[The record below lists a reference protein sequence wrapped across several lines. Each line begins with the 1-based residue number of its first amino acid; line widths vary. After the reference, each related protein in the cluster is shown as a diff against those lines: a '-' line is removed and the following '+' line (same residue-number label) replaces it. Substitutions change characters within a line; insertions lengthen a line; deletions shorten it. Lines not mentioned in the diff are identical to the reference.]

1 MRVLVGAPVC
11 VYREGAGTWEAAI
24 VEVAVAPKTGD
35 EPLLIFYPTGPLSG
49 GCLVPKGENG
59 IFTDAGLMGVPN
71 APEGRALSVY
81 YITGI
86 KRVDRILTL
95 TLSRDV
101 AAVGGEPLSR
111 FVRFALDAVD
121 DAVYFDLALSEHVFG
136 GQSGMIVSAE
146 LDLCIYRAFGF
157 RVAFCRL
164 DVLLIIWILY
174 LPFFVIIRIVKF
186 FAPRA
191 PALLSAPPM
200 LAFMTHNPAAGVG
213 RDAVQPP
220 PLAALRDVAG
230 SELGAR
236 DCADPTE
243 QSPTPNPAAAVTVEI
258 R

>member
-1 MRVLVGAPVC
+1 MRVLAGAPVC

-24 VEVAVAPKTGD
+24 VEVAVAPQTGD
-35 EPLLIFYPTGPLSG
+35 EPLLVFYPTGQISG
-49 GCLVPKGENG
+49 GCLTPKVANG
-59 IFTDAGLMGVPN
+59 FFMDAGLMGVPN
-71 APEGRALSVY
+71 APEGRALRVY
-81 YITGI
+81 YISGI
-86 KRVDRILTL
+86 KRVGRVLTL
-95 TLSRDV
+95 KLSKN
-101 AAVGGEPLSR
+101 ASAVSGEPLSR
-111 FVRFALDAVD
+111 FVRFALDEVD

-136 GQSGMIVSAE
+136 GEPGLLPPE
-146 LDLCIYRAFGF
+146 LDLCLYRTLGC
-157 RVAFCRL
+157 RPFCCPTRL
-164 DVLLIIWILY
+164 LAIIWLLY
-174 LPFFVIIRIVKF
+174 LPFFIVIQIIKC

-213 RDAVQPP
+213 RDAGQPP
-220 PLAALRDVAG
+220 PLAALGDVAG

>member
-24 VEVAVAPKTGD
+24 VEVAVAPQTGD

-49 GCLVPKGENG
+49 GCLVPKGVNG
-59 IFTDAGLMGVPN
+59 VFADAGLMGVPN

-86 KRVDRILTL
+86 KRVDRIVTL
-95 TLSRDV
+95 TLSQPV

-121 DAVYFDLALSEHVFG
+121 DAVYFDLLLSEHVFG
-136 GQSGMIVSAE
+136 GESGMLPPE
-146 LDLCIYRAFGF
+146 LDLCIYRALGC
-157 RVAFCRL
+157 RVPFCDVRL
-164 DVLLIIWILY
+164 LAIIWILY
-174 LPFFVIIRIVKF
+174 LPFFVVIRIVEC
-186 FAPRA
+186 FAPQM
-191 PALLSAPPM
+191 PPLLTAPPM
-200 LAFMTHNPAAGVG
+200 LAFMTHNPVSGVG
-213 RDAVQPP
+213 RDAFQPP
-220 PLAALRDVAG
+220 PLAALGDVVG

-243 QSPTPNPAAAVTVEI
+243 QSLTPNPATVVTVEI